1 MNQKRI
7 QIDEETKRLLSHH
20 NKIPREIELKGTKYY
35 PQEFI
40 SSGYKAVVWKGV
52 DEYGHQ
58 VAIKFT
64 IYEDYINRS
73 YLEEV
78 TRAAK
83 LKSYP
88 QFASFYDAGLIEIP
102 FDEGKKKF
110 VCFIEEWVDGLTLEK
125 FIQEKEITP
134 SFIKSYVAQMCE
146 VLNILKSLNLRHDDL
161 HLKNIIVANPLK
173 GELKKD
179 YRIKII
185 DMGSLKLY
193 DDPLTKPKDDFG
205 NFVDH
210 LIILHNA
217 MLFDLNHKR
226 KPLCSS
232 QKRFLKEMKILL
244 TLMIEEDPQ
253 RALTDPEKIISQFEH
268 AYTRSLFPYKETEL
282 KLEDPFDYISAEHIS
297 SDKLLVELFADTT
310 PWIKEVTSPNP
321 ILLTGPRGCG
331 KSTIFRRFSLKAL
344 LNRPVEEIKN
354 SQIAGF
360 YISCSA
366 DLRNRFGCITSEKVV
381 EKFQKE
387 IIHYFNLLLCREI
400 CQTFFNISQRDDR
413 EALFGFGEIQEK
425 ELFDFLVEKLNKKD
439 QATKLQGIS
448 PIEHLLNIIESEMNY
463 CYEQFLRGYNLEF
476 TTPIPFITELTS
488 FLTDKIPYFKGKK
501 ITFLIDDFSV
511 HRVSEPVQQILNP
524 IIWDRQPTHIFK
536 LSAEKYGIAILYE
549 SSAESV
555 PTADLTREFREI
567 DCGRYY
573 IDLSDKGRREEL
585 IKFAREL
592 LDRRLQLA
600 EYNGTCEEIIG
611 HSEYPE
617 GSIGKAL
624 AQSEKTKRKDYY
636 HGLETIAEICSGD
649 ISALLEIYRRI
660 FAESGVD
667 KSTKEMVKK
676 YIQHKAIVS
685 VSRNFLEKIKA
696 FYPMGKEMYDI
707 VESFGTLCRKILV
720 FGKEMEYKESNGSIK
735 YVPPET
741 SRIEVHQ
748 TIGKPEEEFDDKQ
761 EKLMKELIRRAVFIE
776 MEPGR
781 ARATSGLT
789 LRWQLRRIYCP
800 AFYISPI
807 KTVAIKW
814 STSDFKFFL
823 INPKEKCEAEF
834 KKWEK
839 PSKTESTWP
848 LFPELEEDDKN
859 EED

>member
-1 MNQKRI
+1 M
-7 QIDEETKRLLSHH
+7 
-20 NKIPREIELKGTKYY
+20 EIKGKKYY

-88 QFASFYDAGLIEIP
+88 QFASFYDADLIEIQ
-102 FDEGKKKF
+102 FDERKEKF

-125 FIQEKEITP
+125 FIQKEIITP
-134 SFIKSYVAQMCE
+134 SFIKSYVTQLCE

-161 HLKNIIVANPLK
+161 HLGNIMVANPLK

-185 DMGSLKLY
+185 DMGSLKPY
-193 DDPLTKPKDDFG
+193 DAPLTKCKDDFG

-217 MLFDLNHKR
+217 IFFDSNHKR
-226 KPLCSS
+226 KPLCLF
-232 QKRFLKEMKILL
+232 QKRFLKEMKVLL
-244 TLMIEEDPQ
+244 TLMIDEDPQ

-268 AYTRSLFPYKETEL
+268 AYTRSIFPYKEKEL
-282 KLEDPFDYISAEHIS
+282 MLEDPFDYISAEHIS
-297 SDKLLVELFADTT
+297 SDKLLVELFAET

-366 DLRNRFGCITSEKVV
+366 DLRNRFGCITSEMVV
-381 EKFQKE
+381 EKFKKE

-400 CQTFFNISQRDDR
+400 CQTLFNISQRDDR
-413 EALFGFGEIQEK
+413 ETFFGFGEIQEK
-425 ELFDFLVEKLNKKD
+425 ELFNFLLEKLNKKD
-439 QATKLQGIS
+439 QATKLQGVS
-448 PIEHLLNIIESEMNY
+448 PLEHLLDIVESEVNY
-463 CYEQFLRGYNLEF
+463 CYEQFLKGYNLEF
-476 TTPIPFITELTS
+476 TTPISFIKELTK
-488 FLTDKIPYFKGKK
+488 FLTNNITYFKEKN

-511 HRVSEPVQQILNP
+511 HRVSEPVQRILNP

-536 LSAEKYGIAILYE
+536 LSTEKYGAETLYE
-549 SSAESV
+549 SSAQSI

-573 IDLSDKGRREEL
+573 IDLSDKGRKEEL
-585 IKFAREL
+585 INFAKEL
-592 LDRRLQLA
+592 LDRRLKLA
-600 EYNGTCEEIIG
+600 KYEGTCEQIIG

-617 GSIGKAL
+617 GSIGRAL
-624 AQSEKTKRKDYY
+624 AISVETKRNDYY

-649 ISALLEIYRRI
+649 ISALLEIYRVI
-660 FAESGVD
+660 FEEGRVNR
-667 KSTKEMVKK
+667 STNTMVKK
-676 YIQHKAIVS
+676 NVQHSAVVS
-685 VSRNFLEKIKA
+685 VSKNFFEKIKA
-696 FYPMGKEMYDI
+696 FYPMGEEMYNI
-707 VESFGTLCRKILV
+707 VDKFGALCRKILV
-720 FGKEMEYKESNGSIK
+720 SGKKMEYKGPSGAIK
-735 YVPPET
+735 GVLPET
-741 SRIEVHQ
+741 SRIEVNP
-748 TIGKPEEEFDDKQ
+748 TPGKPDEEFSDYQKR
-761 EKLMKELIRRAVFIE
+761 LMKELVRRAIFIE

-781 ARATSGLT
+781 ARVTSGTT

-823 INPKEKCEAEF
+823 SNPKEKCEAEF
-834 KKWEK
+834 KRWEK
-839 PSKTESTWP
+839 PLKAGSTLP
-848 LFPELEEDDKN
+848 LFPNLDEEDKN